1 MGKILKSSIQKDNLD
16 IDQLQGYILD
26 LQEEKDIHH
35 IEGKTFFGLKM
46 FILIEEVIIADTL
59 LQDQMT
65 DIEEDDK
72 VGIQDIADQEAE
84 VIDVR
89 KDILLE
95 G

>member
-1 MGKILKSSIQKDNLD
+1 MI
-16 IDQLQGYILD
+16 
-26 LQEEKDIHH
+26 
-35 IEGKTFFGLKM
+35 
-46 FILIEEVIIADTL
+46 ILIEEVIIADTL

-95 G
+95 GWYL